1 MRSSSKKSRTAAKS
15 ATKSAKKMAKRPAPA
30 KAALTGLPSRA
41 KRFVR
46 NNPLRVL
53 AGAAAIAVGVAK
65 LKQHF
70 A

>member
-1 MRSSSKKSRTAAKS
+1 MRKTAKKSRTVA
-15 ATKSAKKMAKRPAPA
+15 KSAKKMVKRPAPA
-30 KAALTGLPSRA
+30 KAVTGLPGRA

-53 AGAAAIAVGVAK
+53 AGAAAIALGVAK
-65 LKQHF
+65 LKQRF

>member
-1 MRSSSKKSRTAAKS
+1 MRTSSKKSRTAAKS
-15 ATKSAKKMAKRPAPA
+15 AKTSAKKISKRAAPA
-30 KAALTGLPSRA
+30 KAAVTGLPGRA

>member
-1 MRSSSKKSRTAAKS
+1 MAKKAAKR
-15 ATKSAKKMAKRPAPA
+15 TAPA
-30 KAALTGLPSRA
+30 KAAVTGLPGHA

-53 AGAAAIAVGVAK
+53 AGAAAIALGVAK
-65 LKQHF
+65 LKQRF